1 MAAAFFLILVTITG
15 GLFIWS
21 RCSPGQ
27 PVSISLPPERE
38 LEGGIFITGAVS
50 NPGYYPLTGN
60 DSIEALLRDAG
71 GTTEESDYTSL
82 RLFIPVQDQEP
93 LPQRININR
102 AEAWLL
108 EALPGIGP
116 ARAQAIV
123 DYRQENG
130 LFRSTDEITRIE
142 DIGAATYER
151 IKSLITVS
159 E

>member
-1 MAAAFFLILVTITG
+1 VK
-15 GLFIWS
+15 
-21 RCSPGQ
+21 
-27 PVSISLPPERE
+27 
-38 LEGGIFITGAVS
+38 GGIFITGAVS

-60 DSIEALLRDAG
+60 DSIEELLRAAG
-71 GTTEESDYTSL
+71 GATGEADCTNL
-82 RLFIPVQDQEP
+82 NLFIPTQEQEP

-102 AEAWLL
+102 AETWLL

-130 LFRSTDEITRIE
+130 LFRCTDEITMVE
-142 DIGAATYER
+142 DIGTATYER
-151 IKSLITVS
+151 IKNLITVS

>member
-1 MAAAFFLILVTITG
+1 MAG
-15 GLFIWS
+15 SLFIWS

-27 PVSISLPPERE
+27 PVNITLPSEIE
-38 LEGGIFITGAVS
+38 VEGGIFITGAVS

-60 DSIEALLRDAG
+60 DSIEALLRAAG
-71 GTTEESDYTSL
+71 GTTGEADCTNL
-82 RLFIPVQDQEP
+82 ALFIPAQEQEP

-102 AEAWLL
+102 AETWLL

-130 LFRSTDEITRIE
+130 LFRSTDEITRVE
-142 DIGAATYER
+142 DIGTATYER

>member
-1 MAAAFFLILVTITG
+1 M
-15 GLFIWS
+15 
-21 RCSPGQ
+21 
-27 PVSISLPPERE
+27 
-38 LEGGIFITGAVS
+38 EGGIFITGAVS

-71 GTTEESDYTSL
+71 GATGEADYTDL
-82 RLFIPVQDQEP
+82 RLFIPVQGQEP

-102 AEAWLL
+102 AETWLL

-123 DYRQENG
+123 DYRQNGG

-142 DIGAATYER
+142 DIGAGTYER